1 MAEISSYPLKT
12 PKSGDL
18 ITFSETY
25 DANAANPVVGNPT
38 KSATIG
44 SINALAVTGS
54 VGTIPVFT
62 GTNTVGN
69 SQLVQ
74 LGPNSNGLY
83 QIKFNNAD
91 RIIVNKP
98 SSVTDGDP
106 EFLVMQDDVAKV
118 SMGWDD
124 DGDGYGFLYNWA
136 GNGWRFG
143 SAGNNPELTIV
154 TAAGQEGVTIANSL
168 TVNSNI
174 DTLGSYGYLINGYG
188 WANEA
193 SGVLTLGDWDGSDF
207 VTRIMDENGTEV
219 LRVADGRVG
228 IGTSTPSQKLHVDGA
243 ARVTGGYYDSSNSP
257 GTSGQVLSSNGSSTS
272 WIDGSAIPGTISG
285 SGLADRV
292 VRWTGSNTITS
303 SSIRDNGTNVGIGQS
318 TAGDENLTVGSGTG
332 IGNGGLFIKD
342 PFAGASRFVSS
353 KNPMLSL
360 GTAAVNG
367 ATSTIF
373 MGHNATAENQESKI
387 EYNRGTGIDA
397 GLSIWFKGQG
407 TYREHLRF
415 GSIASST
422 PRSAFFGDVGI
433 NTTSPSAKLDVV
445 GTVKA
450 TNDIEIT
457 TSNQGLILKSP
468 DGTRYRVTVAN
479 GGTLSVSAV

>member
-44 SINALAVTGS
+44 SINALAVNGTANKIALFTTASS
-54 VGTIPVFT
+54 VGDSVITQNASKIGIDV
-62 GTNTVGN
+62 TVPSYKLSVQGDISLVGGGEN
-69 SQLVQ
+69 YGILSPISQ
-74 LGPNSNGLY
+74 GM
-83 QIKFNNAD
+83 QIA
-91 RIIVNKP
+91 V
-98 SSVTDGDP
+98 
-106 EFLVMQDDVAKV
+106 
-118 SMGWDD
+118 
-124 DGDGYGFLYNWA
+124 GDGASVSSPLATFDG
-136 GNGWRFG
+136 
-143 SAGNNPELTIV
+143 
-154 TAAGQEGVTIANSL
+154 ANQ
-168 TVNSNI
+168 
-174 DTLGSYGYLINGYG
+174 
-188 WANEA
+188 
-193 SGVLTLGDWDGSDF
+193 
-207 VTRIMDENGTEV
+207 
-219 LRVADGRVG
+219 RVG
-228 IGTSTPSQKLHVDGA
+228 IGTNTPSQKLHVDGA
-243 ARVTGGYYDSSNSP
+243 VRVTGGYYDSSNSQ
-257 GTSGQVLSSNGSSTS
+257 GTSGKVLSSTGSGTS
-272 WIDGSAIPGTISG
+272 WVDTISG